1 MNINTYG
8 KGTRIPE
15 GGGADDPAAPG
26 LSPGLRRDC
35 GQGPGAGFAAF
46 LWRWTRPSPLVWRVE
61 QAVRWLATNLDLRP
75 AATGPKPKLAEVP
88 AHEILTLELNLPL
101 AALGTLEDRIALE
114 IEDRTP
120 FHMADV
126 AGAYSLE
133 TGREDGTLVCRAAVA
148 PLNRLARHTQDSHDG
163 LMLDTAVDAG
173 PDRLTMRLNGRRR
186 TPHADAMRARRMRQ
200 VVMALMLAG
209 LYQYGGTLVADRV
222 AREADVIA
230 ARTTQARTAAEEAAA
245 LKTRL
250 DTLMSERRRAAD
262 LTARHPSMVALLA
275 DVTAAMPDGA
285 WAREIRYD
293 GTRVTLSGNA
303 PSAADILERL
313 SGMDGVDNVAFGAP
327 VSIGGD
333 GVERFT
339 VTFTPTHGLAATEE
353 ERDG

>member
-61 QAVRWLATNLDLRP
+61 QAVRWLATNLDLRHT
-75 AATGPKPKLAEVP
+75 ATGPKPKLAEVP
-88 AHEILTLELNLPL
+88 AYETLTLELNLPL

-120 FHMADV
+120 FHMADI

-133 TGREDGTLVCRAAVA
+133 AGQEGGTLVCRAAVA
-148 PLNRLARHTQDSHDG
+148 PLNRLARHAQDSHDG
-163 LMLDTAVDAG
+163 LMLDMG
-173 PDRLTMRLNGRRR
+173 PGQLTMRLNGRRR
-186 TPHADAMRARRMRQ
+186 TPHADAMRARRTRQ
-200 VVMALMLAG
+200 AVMALMLAG
-209 LYQYGGTLVADRV
+209 LYQYGGTLVTDRV

-339 VTFTPTHGLAATEE
+339 VAFTPAPGPAATEE